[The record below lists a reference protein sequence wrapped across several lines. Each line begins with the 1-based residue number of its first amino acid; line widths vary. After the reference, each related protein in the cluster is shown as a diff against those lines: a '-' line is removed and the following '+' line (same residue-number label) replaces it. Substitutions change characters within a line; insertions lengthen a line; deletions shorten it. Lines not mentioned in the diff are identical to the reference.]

1 MECWHVHRRCF
12 AWSVSLGSLIILLG
26 LGCLLFGFLV
36 PRHPVLVGQ
45 MEENDLKMWIAAHSP
60 SSPSHFNLGDATVT
74 SLNILDRKVSFT
86 IIPAFL
92 NMMRKRCKCIIFQ
105 GFVIVISTW
114 ILHVPCLISQ
124 SFDYT
129 TYRGVTYYHKLLFK
143 SYLMI
148 NFNFFF
154 WW

>member
-12 AWSVSLGSLIILLG
+12 AWSVSLGSLIIILG

-74 SLNILDRKVSFT
+74 SLNILDRKVNFT
-86 IIPAFL
+86 IIPAL
-92 NMMRKRCKCIIFQ
+92 YDEQKDKS
-105 GFVIVISTW
+105 VISKVGNVDSNLLFFTT
-114 ILHVPCLISQ
+114 LLFPVSCFISQ
-124 SFDYT
+124 SFDHT
-129 TYRGVTYYHKLLFK
+129 ILGEYRGVTNHT
-143 SYLMI
+143 
-148 NFNFFF
+148 FF
-154 WW
+154 